1 MMKKEELDPSAKAS
15 KKWREKNRKGEKH
28 FFTSAEREVVLQSA
42 NEDILLLSKEVQDK
56 YVSFE
61 LAIKKMNECP
71 DRFFSFETKFEKMET
86 IDLKSVNLRGII
98 LFRGGDEE
106 DIRDAEEIKREIFK
120 PLMREYIYRKG
131 AFDAAYK
138 KEVGNVGLGPDVV
151 DRMIEL
157 FGQMYGVTDVAKIIK
172 EECNIQLGQKELL
185 RFYATKKA
193 QIDVAKTTFLR
204 TSGEYR
210 IATEA
215 GRLQVLNNILT
226 DLHIRYD
233 KHLTAG
239 REDKALVFE
248 REIRNILEQARK
260 EVKGNDLKLTVDG
273 KIDITATLHGTENI
287 NKVMRSLPINSLI
300 IGIVAAKS
308 NLDPGVLIAQLAT
321 SYYKDVNGFNKNILG
336 RETIQLPGDII
347 RNCDWRE
354 LAEKNLA
361 FLDDMRGLEI
371 EEGSFEELVQKE
383 TVLEKLKRLKGA
395 TR

>member
-1 MMKKEELDPSAKAS
+1 MKKKEIDEHAEAC
-15 KKWREKNRKGEKH
+15 KKWREKHRKGEKH
-28 FFTSAEREVVLQSA
+28 NFTSAEREVIMQTA
-42 NEDILLLSKEVQDK
+42 TDDILLLSKEVQDK
-56 YVSFE
+56 YVSLE
-61 LAIKKMNECP
+61 LSFRRMNEHP
-71 DRFFSFETKFEKMET
+71 DRFFSFETKDGKLET
-86 IDLKSVNLRGII
+86 IDLKSVNVRG
-98 LFRGGDEE
+98 LVLYRGGSDEDAKDAV
-106 DIRDAEEIKREIFK
+106 DIKAQVYRAFQ
-120 PLMREYIYRKG
+120 REYIYRKG
-131 AFDAAYK
+131 AFDAAYQR
-138 KEVGNVGLGPDVV
+138 EVGNVGLGPDVV
-151 DRMIEL
+151 TRIIDL
-157 FGQMYGVTDVAKIIK
+157 FGQMYGVVDVAKIVK
-172 EECNIQLGQKELL
+172 EECNILLTQKELL
-185 RFYATKKA
+185 RFYASKKA

-204 TSGEYR
+204 TSNEYR

-215 GRLQVLNNILT
+215 GRLQVLNSILT
-226 DLHIRYD
+226 DLYMRYE
-233 KHLTAG
+233 KHLLAG

-336 RETIQLPGDII
+336 RETITLPGDII

-361 FLDDMRGLEI
+361 FLEDMRGLEV
-371 EEGSFEELVQKE
+371 EEGTFEEVVQKE
-383 TVLEKLKRLKGA
+383 TVLERLKRLKNV
-395 TR
+395 TK